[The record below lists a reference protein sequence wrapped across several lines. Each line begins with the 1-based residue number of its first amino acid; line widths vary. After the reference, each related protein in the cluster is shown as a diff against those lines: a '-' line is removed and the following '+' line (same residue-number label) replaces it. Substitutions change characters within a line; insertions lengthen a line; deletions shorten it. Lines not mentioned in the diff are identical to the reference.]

1 MARRAGH
8 DRATGAVRVRPRW
21 GGDGG
26 NPNVENRNPKPPVPR
41 CESMNT
47 PADSETTADG
57 RRRRSRRS
65 ADMLVRLGRLGSS
78 PSGQAC
84 PRSAGFGISSRA
96 AVAPPSPLSGERAVV
111 RGGAARLLCW
121 FPEVCHR
128 HRRPCETRL
137 AHRRPTPHPH
147 SFSPL
152 RGEGEGGPSPTSA
165 VGPASGT
172 NAEPRCPIAVGG
184 VDWSA
189 LLLSGTSQAARGDQ
203 SPGSKAVTSHRTPDF
218 AGLAFRLRIS
228 LVIYHSSFGFRS

>member
-8 DRATGAVRVRPRW
+8 DRPAGAVRVRSPQGRKR
-21 GGDGG
+21 G

-41 CESMNT
+41 CEPMNT

-65 ADMLVRLGRLGSS
+65 ADMLVRLGRLESS
-78 PSGQAC
+78 PIGQVC
-84 PRSAGFGISSRA
+84 PCAAGLGISSRG
-96 AVAPPSPLSGERAVV
+96 AVAPPSHLSGERAGV
-111 RGGAARLLCW
+111 RGGAARRLCW
-121 FPEVCHR
+121 FLEVSHQ
-128 HRRPCETRL
+128 RRRFCGTRL

-147 SFSPL
+147 SPSPV
-152 RGEGEGGPSPTSA
+152 RGEGGPSPTSA

-172 NAEPRCPIAVGG
+172 NAEPRLPFAVGG

-189 LLLSGTSQAARGDQ
+189 LLFGGTSRAARGDQ
-203 SPGSKAVTSHRTPDF
+203 SPGSKAVTSHRTPEF